1 MTSSAAFIQAT
12 EKFAY
17 WMQTYALPLWYQQGI
32 EASSGACAECM
43 NEDGLAAFSLDR
55 RTRVQAR
62 QMFTFAAAY
71 QQGWCPQGREVV
83 EGIQRYLDTYAQ
95 HPTYPG
101 AYIFKLDAAHQV
113 VDDSLDTYD
122 CAFFLLAWAYQF
134 SVFGDMQ
141 AKVRAEQLLS
151 LLDKQ
156 FKGKP
161 AGWLEGSQGGTR
173 RQNPHMHLFEAFLA
187 WYEASKDA
195 KWLARAAE
203 IFSLF
208 ELCFFDH
215 RHGVLYEYFQQ
226 DLRPLSFA
234 EGQAVEP
241 GHHMEWVWLLR
252 RYQQFTGAP
261 VDEYCRV
268 LYARGLQFGLDSNG
282 LLYDEVD
289 NLGRVSKGSKRLW
302 TVTEL
307 IKAHLAQA
315 RHGWP
320 GAEQAAAEA
329 IDALFK
335 QHLCSAVPGF
345 YIERLNDNN
354 QPVAQQAPA
363 TSMYHLMMACLE
375 ACHYR
380 QELLV

>member
-1 MTSSAAFIQAT
+1 MTSSAALIQAI

-17 WMQTYALPLWYQQGI
+17 WMQTYALPLWQQQAI
-32 EASSGACAECM
+32 EASSGACAESM

-83 EGIQRYLDTYAQ
+83 EGIQRYLDAYAQ

-101 AYIFKLDAAHQV
+101 AYVFKLDAAHQV

-141 AKVRAEQLLS
+141 AKARADQLLS

-187 WYEASKDA
+187 WFDASKDA
-195 KWLARAAE
+195 KWLTRAAE

-234 EGQAVEP
+234 EGQVVEP

-252 RYQQFTGAP
+252 RYQSFTGAP
-261 VDEYCRV
+261 VDDYCHT
-268 LYARGLQFGLDSNG
+268 LYERGLQFGQDSNG
-282 LLYDEVD
+282 LLFDEVD
-289 NLGRVSKGSKRLW
+289 NLGNVKKASKRLW

-307 IKAHLAQA
+307 IKAHLAEA
-315 RHGWP
+315 RHGRP
-320 GAEQAAAEA
+320 GAELAAANA
-329 IDALFK
+329 IEALFN
-335 QHLCSAVPGF
+335 QHLNTAVCGF
-345 YIERLNDNN
+345 YIERLDNFN
-354 QPVAQQAPA
+354 QPQAQQAPA

-375 ACHYR
+375 ACQYER
-380 QELLV
+380 DLLV